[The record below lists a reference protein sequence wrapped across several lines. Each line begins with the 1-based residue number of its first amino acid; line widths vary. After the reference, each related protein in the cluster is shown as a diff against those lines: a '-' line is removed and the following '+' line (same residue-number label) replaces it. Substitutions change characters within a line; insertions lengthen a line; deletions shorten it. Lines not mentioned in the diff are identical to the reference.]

1 MRKRE
6 NNNPVFGHKNKKKTP
21 HVCNPNVRSFLLYPP
36 AFSKK
41 LQGNREQIPEVI
53 KSIGVSFF
61 ILHLFGIYLLPV
73 DAAPCVENV
82 GKHKRNQDRH
92 VGHYPQRKLAG
103 TTVCQ
108 RKRALQV
115 GGRGI
120 IGSIVITRH
129 QQQRQY
135 REHSACACKPYT
147 LVERRFPHRADNSPK
162 QMHKGKLHTQ
172 SYRAGR
178 HYFSTRHILSP
189 QPLRNFYP
197 TCSGNNNLMLT
208 HQLSI
213 CEG

>member
-82 GKHKRNQDRH
+82 GKHKRN
-92 VGHYPQRKLAG
+92 
-103 TTVCQ
+103 
-108 RKRALQV
+108 
-115 GGRGI
+115 
-120 IGSIVITRH
+120 
-129 QQQRQY
+129 
-135 REHSACACKPYT
+135 
-147 LVERRFPHRADNSPK
+147 
-162 QMHKGKLHTQ
+162 
-172 SYRAGR
+172 
-178 HYFSTRHILSP
+178 
-189 QPLRNFYP
+189 
-197 TCSGNNNLMLT
+197 
-208 HQLSI
+208 
-213 CEG
+213 